1 MDNEIDYIDY
11 TGENLTNL
19 GVVEEQDQSISELSG
34 TVGY

>member
-11 TGENLTNL
+11 TGESLTNL
-19 GVVEEQDQSISELSG
+19 GVGEEQDRSISELSG